1 MARYAAELRQKQAF
15 RTAQSQWE
23 GAPPDDDF
31 DEFYDPEEV
40 AQSNDEE
47 RIARAADSAASKE
60 YA

>member
-1 MARYAAELRQKQAF
+1 MSSFASHAAYREAQARYDR
-15 RTAQSQWE
+15 

-47 RIARAADSAASKE
+47 RIARAIDSAASKE